1 MKKTILLFLLITIPL
16 IAQPVNF
23 DDPSKWTQGSGPF
36 NSYQNDHKY
45 EDFVN
50 GHGNSNSPKEYA
62 YIDKTIGESGKYIY
76 RLKQVDVDGLYEYS
90 QIVEVYV
97 GAPEKFELSQNY
109 PNPFNTATTIK
120 YTLTPSLSLG
130 ERVSAGQVRGK
141 IPVSLKVYDIF
152 GRETITPVNKN
163 PEITV

>member
-1 MKKTILLFLLITIPL
+1 MKKTILLFLLTTILL

-23 DDPSKWTQGSGPF
+23 DDPSKWTQGSGPL

-45 EDFVN
+45 EDFVS

-90 QIVEVYV
+90 SVVETYV

-109 PNPFNTATTIK
+109 PNPFNPTTTIK
-120 YTLTPSLSLG
+120 YS
-130 ERVSAGQVRGK
+130 
-141 IPVSLKVYDIF
+141 IPATAVGDENFRPVQLKVYDIP
-152 GRETITPVNKN
+152 GREVATLVNKN